1 MSRSVNDIVYQTQ
14 WDEINSLSDRQK
26 ILACLNKKILTQDDI
41 EDGFFT
47 SRDLTDWLYEINMT
61 AEEIEEL

>member
-26 ILACLNKKILTQDDI
+26 ILACLSAGILTKDDV
-41 EDGFFT
+41 EDGLF
-47 SRDLTDWLYEINMT
+47 SSKNLSDWLFEIDMS
-61 AEEIEEL
+61 ADEIE